1 MPVSASF
8 PLLPE
13 PLPTAPPVAAGVEAE
28 GTARAAGSEFL
39 GFGLLR
45 PFRRDLK
52 ADFAADGGERLIRS
66 AVGQVLGTMAGS
78 DFTQGELPW
87 RTEFGSLLHLLRH
100 QRNDAVLQELA
111 RVYVVDAL
119 KRWEPRVVVTSVRI
133 TRERESGENVLAI
146 RLRYNVISANV
157 PGNNV
162 LLEGITQT
170 LLV

>member
-1 MPVSASF
+1 MTD
-8 PLLPE
+8 L
-13 PLPTAPPVAAGVEAE
+13 
-28 GTARAAGSEFL
+28 FL
-39 GFGLLR
+39 GFGLVR
-45 PFRRDLK
+45 PFRRDQK
-52 ADFAADGGERLIRS
+52 SDFAADGGERLIRS
-66 AVGQVLGTMAGS
+66 AVGQILGTMAGS
-78 DFTQGELPW
+78 DFTQGEVPW

-133 TRERESGENVLAI
+133 TRERESGENALAI

-162 LLEGITQT
+162 LLEGVTQT
-170 LLV
+170 VLV

>member
-13 PLPTAPPVAAGVEAE
+13 PTTAPPSAGAAAELEAPAR
-28 GTARAAGSEFL
+28 GTGAEFL

-52 ADFAADGGERLIRS
+52 ADFAADDGERLVRS
-66 AVGQVLGTMAGS
+66 AVGQILGTMAGS

-100 QRNDAVLQELA
+100 QKNDAVLQELA

-119 KRWEPRVVVTSVRI
+119 KRWEPRVVVTSVRV
-133 TRERESGENVLAI
+133 TRERQDGENVVAI
-146 RLRYNVISANV
+146 RLRYNIISTNV

-162 LLEGITQT
+162 LLEGVEQT
-170 LLV
+170 VRA

>member
-1 MPVSASF
+1 MTD
-8 PLLPE
+8 L
-13 PLPTAPPVAAGVEAE
+13 
-28 GTARAAGSEFL
+28 FL
-39 GFGLLR
+39 GFGPVR
-45 PFRRDLK
+45 PFRRDQK
-52 ADFAADGGERLIRS
+52 SDFAADGGERLIRS
-66 AVGQVLGTMAGS
+66 AVGQILGTMAGS
-78 DFTQGELPW
+78 DFTQGEVPW

-133 TRERESGENVLAI
+133 TRERESGENALAI

-162 LLEGITQT
+162 LLEGVTQT
-170 LLV
+170 VLV